1 MEKKFM
7 KITISLLVIIASLSA
22 CYPGN
27 KFQRDSIAG
36 IIGTKVI
43 CKEPGRYIGWPT
55 ITRTKYNELL
65 IVFSGNRDAHICPYG
80 ITQMVRSHDNGIT
93 WSAPV
98 TINNTP
104 LDDRDAGIL
113 ETKSGTL
120 LVSWFTSLAFDRPDQ
135 YKKHPDWLRH
145 SEKLSE
151 DIKKQ
156 WLGNWTRRSTDN
168 GKTWEEPVRQIA
180 SAPHGP
186 IELHD
191 NRLLYVGIG
200 TINDKKSIAI
210 EESKDDG
217 KTWNLISTIPNPSE
231 LLVQNL
237 WEPHALEVS
246 NDTLIALVRYNSTD
260 KADGYLHQS
269 ESYDGGKTWSILHQ
283 TPIFGFPAHLLKLKN
298 GNILAVYGVRKEPYS
313 ERACLSKDG
322 GKTWDIEN
330 EILLSQSRT
339 GDLGY
344 PSSVELEDGTILTVY
359 YQIDQP
365 GEKACLMG
373 TRWRLK

>member
-1 MEKKFM
+1 MKKL
-7 KITISLLVIIASLSA
+7 ISVLVIILFISSFLSGSN
-22 CYPGN
+22 P
-27 KFQRDSIAG
+27 QRDSIAE
-36 IIGTKVI
+36 IFGTKVI

-55 ITRTKYNELL
+55 ITRTKSNELL

-80 ITQMVRSHDNGIT
+80 ITQMIRSNDNGVT

-113 ETKSGTL
+113 KTKSGTL
-120 LVSWFTSLAFDRPDQ
+120 LVSWFTSLAFDNPSQ
-135 YKKHPDWLRH
+135 YKEHPDWVRH

-168 GKTWEEPVRQIA
+168 GQTWEEPVRQIA

-191 NRLLYVGIG
+191 NRLLYVGMG
-200 TINDKKSIAI
+200 TVDGKKSIAV

-217 KTWNLISTIPNPSE
+217 KTWNLISTVPIPAGLS
-231 LLVQNL
+231 VQNL

-246 NDTLIALVRYNSTD
+246 NDTLIVLVRNNSKD
-260 KADGYLHQS
+260 ESNGYLQQT
-269 ESYDGGKTWSILHQ
+269 ESYDGGKTWNVLHQ
-283 TPIFGFPAHLLKLKN
+283 TPLFGYPAHLLKLKN
-298 GNILAVYGVRKEPYS
+298 GDILAVYGVRKEPYS

-322 GKTWDIEN
+322 GKTWDIGN
-330 EILLSQSRT
+330 EILLSQSKT
-339 GDLGY
+339 WDLGY
-344 PSSVELEDGTILTVY
+344 PSSVELEDGSILTVY

-365 GEKACLMG
+365 GEKTCLMG
-373 TRWRLK
+373 TRWKLRGKSE